1 MKIKRMMPAIAAGA
15 IIGSALLA
23 GCGGA
28 GNGGDSTTTATTT
41 AASTTSAA
49 TTAATT
55 TAKTAAIE
63 FTDCAG
69 QNIKLE
75 KPLEHVVVQA
85 SGSGGA
91 FMTLSA
97 LLGEDVYKYI
107 SGIDDGKV

>member
-1 MKIKRMMPAIAAGA
+1 MKGVFVLKIKRMMPAIAAGA

-28 GNGGDSTTTATTT
+28 GNGGDSTTAATT
-41 AASTTSAA
+41 AAAS

-55 TAKTAAIE
+55 TEATTTAAKTAAIE

-75 KPLEHVVVQA
+75 QPLEHVVVQA

-91 FMTLSA
+91 FMTMSA
-97 LLGEDVYKYI
+97 LLGKDV
-107 SGIDDGKV
+107 